1 MTEVARIEPGCP
13 GTVADGAIQF
23 RIENYNP
30 LNAPYTVSLNNG
42 LLSGTTTSNLVSI
55 TGIDV
60 QLYPSI
66 TSAQIED
73 VNFCTSSVT
82 LNINFPAISDTPSV
96 TVTTND
102 ISCSDPDSGVIEF
115 EVTFSGATPLY
126 TFIVQNDPANPNLFA
141 VVTNTTASN
150 FDVAL
155 SAPGDYIYSLS
166 TTGSVTCINVVTG
179 TFSINSV
186 TTSNTIRTGTLTR
199 TLAGCGN
206 ENSTLSLGGL
216 FNVVPPFTI
225 TWETL
230 VPTPTAQG
238 EFFNVWASYDNGSQ
252 DNNIVINN
260 VGPGRYR
267 AIIVDGRDP
276 ALNSSSCSTNTL
288 IAYNPCLL
296 YTSPSPRDLS
306 TSRMPSSA

>member
-1 MTEVARIEPGCP
+1 M
-13 GTVADGAIQF
+13 
-23 RIENYNP
+23 
-30 LNAPYTVSLNNG
+30 SLNNG

-225 TWETL
+225 TDP

-238 EFFNVWASYDNGSQ
+238 V
-252 DNNIVINN
+252 
-260 VGPGRYR
+260 
-267 AIIVDGRDP
+267 
-276 ALNSSSCSTNTL
+276 L
-288 IAYNPCLL
+288 
-296 YTSPSPRDLS
+296 
-306 TSRMPSSA
+306 